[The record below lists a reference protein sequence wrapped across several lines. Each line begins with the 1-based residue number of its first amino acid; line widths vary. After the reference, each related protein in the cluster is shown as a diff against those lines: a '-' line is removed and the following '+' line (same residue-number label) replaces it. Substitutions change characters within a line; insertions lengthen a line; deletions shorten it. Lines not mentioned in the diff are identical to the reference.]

1 MPDFTT
7 QALNLMMRAPSNPN
21 ALESHEEIIQR
32 AADALL
38 ECGSQRVRYYQVAH
52 ETVPEL
58 SRQSVMYLSWASYP
72 EVMDSLGLP
81 IELTRATVNIS
92 VESGSMDPVL
102 GSSSGCN
109 YDWVSRLHL
118 IDRTWIDI
126 PVRNRANL
134 VGVLCCDWLSVPFE
148 LDPHQKAVLRMV
160 GQLLGAQLASSQ
172 PLLNQSLQFQL
183 QSLFAKSRATP
194 DILPVA
200 LSEFQR
206 TCHIASI
213 SLFKYTWVDQSLQRV
228 WHAPQLSREQAE
240 FQSERFSVNE
250 RLTGRAFI
258 HEEYRRVW
266 NFANLTEHAPE
277 LISNASVAYHSQLVG
292 RVNSVVYARIPTR
305 YGGFLIRAID
315 RWDNPSLPLITESA
329 LLDSF
334 ALDLTPYVQ
343 GAEEADRGRELSR
356 LQADTSG
363 DHDVEGTIDAAARL
377 LKSVEGIAAV
387 GFAARR
393 RGSARGTPHVLRH
406 LRGDSTEIREA
417 LASSSLWGDALGR
430 LGAVLVIRRQAS
442 GAWRLVAGVT
452 SADDRDVA
460 VVGCRSGGTEGILAF
475 GIGRTPPGL
484 VIPDGSQEFL
494 RQVCVALC
502 DAAEKSYVLGQA
514 EGALRALSLV
524 GHEMSEPMAAVK
536 ELSLR
541 SIALAKAGQRD
552 LDHAHD
558 DEIELQSI
566 EQRLRRQME
575 GLEAAMRLG
584 VIVGRQ
590 LDGPIV
596 GIRKPIAIASL
607 LNFAIGRIHREI
619 SKGILWNPGRR
630 IRILKPAGSTGGTLV
645 CDGALVEMALVNLYR
660 NAVKYS
666 MDTDEGAEVSTE
678 VRSSSREG
686 SEFVQ
691 ICIGNRG
698 SAIPPGMTDAIFD
711 AFTRGGRDFDDVKRR
726 GMGLGLYLARRI
738 ARAHDGDTFLKSHRP
753 LSSVNGPGVICATE
767 FCLELRRGLAEG
779 AYPEVEGSPEEEMS
793 K

>member
-1 MPDFTT
+1 VPEFTA
-7 QALNLMMRAPSNPN
+7 QALNLMMRAPSNPM

-32 AADALL
+32 AAEALL
-38 ECGSQRVRYYQVAH
+38 ECGADRVRYYQVAH

-58 SRQSVMYLSWASYP
+58 SSQNVMYLSWTSYP
-72 EVMDSLGLP
+72 EATDSLGLS
-81 IELTRATVNIS
+81 IELTRATVIKS
-92 VESGSMDPVL
+92 IESGSMDPVL
-102 GSSSGCN
+102 ESSSSAH
-109 YDWVSRLHL
+109 YDWISRLHL
-118 IDRTWIDI
+118 SGRTWVDI
-126 PVRNRANL
+126 PVRNRAAL
-134 VGVLCCDWLSVPFE
+134 VGVLCCDWRSVPFD
-148 LDPHQKAVLRMV
+148 LDPYQKAVLRMV

-172 PLLNQSLQFQL
+172 PLLSQSLQFQL
-183 QSLFAKSRATP
+183 QSLFANSRATP
-194 DILPVA
+194 DILPDA

-213 SLFKYTWVDQSLQRV
+213 SLFKYNWVDQSLQRV
-228 WHAPQLSREQAE
+228 WHAPRLSRHAAE
-240 FQSERFSVNE
+240 FQSETFAVNE
-250 RLTGRAFI
+250 RLTGRAFTR
-258 HEEYRRVW
+258 EKYRRVW
-266 NFANLTEHAPE
+266 NFSDLSEYAPE
-277 LISNASVAYHSQLVG
+277 LISNASVKYHSQLVG

-305 YGGFLIRAID
+305 YGGFLVRAID
-315 RWDNPSLPLITESA
+315 RLDNPSLPLITESS

-343 GAEEADRGRELSR
+343 AAEEADRTRELSN
-356 LQADTSG
+356 LQAGTSG
-363 DHDVEGTIDAAARL
+363 DHEVEFSIDAAAHL

-393 RGSARGTPHVLRH
+393 RESPRGTPHVLRH
-406 LRGDSTEIREA
+406 LRGDATEIREA
-417 LASSSLWGDALGR
+417 VANSTLWSDALSR
-430 LGAVLVIRRQAS
+430 PGAVHVIRRQTS

-475 GIGRTPPGL
+475 GIGRTHAGL
-484 VIPDGSQEFL
+484 GIPAGSQEFL
-494 RQVCVALC
+494 KQVCVALC
-502 DAAEKSYVLGQA
+502 DATEKAYVLGQA

-552 LDHAHD
+552 PDQAHD

-596 GIRKPIAIASL
+596 GVRKPIAIASL

-619 SKGILWNPGRR
+619 SKGLLWNPGRR
-630 IRILKPAGSTGGTLV
+630 IRILRPTGSTEDTLV
-645 CDGALVEMALVNLYR
+645 CDAALVEMALVNLYR

-666 MDTDEGAEVSTE
+666 IDTQEGAEVGTE
-678 VRSSSREG
+678 VRHSSREG
-686 SEFVQ
+686 ADFVQ
-691 ICIGNRG
+691 VCIVNRG
-698 SAIPPGMTDAIFD
+698 SPIPPGMSDAIFD
-711 AFTRGGRDFDDVKRR
+711 AFTRGGGEVDDVKRR
-726 GMGLGLYLARRI
+726 GMGLGLYLGRRI
-738 ARAHDGDTFLKSHRP
+738 ARSHEGDAFLMSHRP
-753 LSSVNGPGVICATE
+753 LNSVNGPGALSETK
-767 FCLELRRGLAEG
+767 FCLELRVGLSEG
-779 AYPEVEGSPEEEMS
+779 PYPEVEVSSEMEVS
-793 K
+793 Q